1 MNTSSSTSAIVEQK
15 YDDTS
20 TKISSLRNRIIGFSD
35 WLKPLTES
43 KSTPS
48 KVLDLRCTTEQE
60 KRQLRSSSFIPVE
73 YLKERSFELPARH
86 VEFTILVSE
95 NDLDQ
100 VESLLCGSKNGRQ
113 KPWKVAHVLLDTE
126 DFWNEASQ
134 NSGMVIV
141 QRQQQQQQQ
150 QQQQDKL
157 DNESSIII
165 KNNTSGQRLW
175 QPDPMVENILF
186 PLLVKAKNNDKNNN
200 RIMSSLSSPSS
211 SSSNNSSEIWD
222 LASGSGR
229 DIAFLA
235 EELYTT
241 NPNTDYKLIAIDH
254 RYNAKETKIVNDFF
268 GRRGVGNQTSSI
280 KLNLSNWTTLEQ
292 AMSSSL
298 LNNHVAAMFCVRFW
312 KLELVEAIA
321 NSQSISSGV
330 LFGLSHFC
338 KPTEGAPWNFDHP
351 SEKTVLERDQL
362 FNLFQAQW
370 DIVHNEIALDSD
382 HGRTMI
388 HFIARRR

>member
-1 MNTSSSTSAIVEQK
+1 MDTSSSTSAIVERK
-15 YDDTS
+15 CDDTS
-20 TKISSLRNRIIGFSD
+20 TKISLRNRIIGFSD
-35 WLKPLTES
+35 WLKQLTES

-86 VEFTILVSE
+86 VEFTILVSD
-95 NDLDQ
+95 NDLGK

-134 NSGMVIV
+134 NIGMVV
-141 QRQQQQQQQ
+141 VQQQ

-165 KNNTSGQRLW
+165 YNNTSGQRLW

-186 PLLVKAKNNDKNNN
+186 PLLVKAKNNDNNNN
-200 RIMSSLSSPSS
+200 RIMSSSPSS
-211 SSSNNSSEIWD
+211 NTNSSEIWD

-235 EELYTT
+235 ENLYTT

-268 GRRGVGNQTSSI
+268 DRRGVGNQTSSM

-292 AMSSSL
+292 TMSSNL
-298 LNNHVAAMFCVRFW
+298 LNNYVAAMFCVRFW

-338 KPTEGAPWNFDHP
+338 KATIGAPWNYDHP

-370 DIVHNEIALDSD
+370 DIVYNEIALDSD

-388 HFIARRR
+388 HFVARRR

>member
-1 MNTSSSTSAIVEQK
+1 MDVF
-15 YDDTS
+15 
-20 TKISSLRNRIIGFSD
+20 SLRNRIIGFSD
-35 WLKPLTES
+35 WLLKQKQLTS
-43 KSTPS
+43 KSTSTSS
-48 KVLDLRCTTEQE
+48 KVLDLRCTKDQE
-60 KRQLRSSSFIPVE
+60 KRQLSSSSFIPVE

-95 NDLDQ
+95 NDLDV

-134 NSGMVIV
+134 NIGMVV
-141 QRQQQQQQQ
+141 VQQQQQQQ
-150 QQQQDKL
+150 QQHDQL
-157 DNESSIII
+157 DNKSSIVIN
-165 KNNTSGQRLW
+165 NNTSGVRIW
-175 QPDPMVENILF
+175 NPDPMVENVLL
-186 PLLVKAKNNDKNNN
+186 PLLVKAKNNDNSNN
-200 RIMSSLSSPSS
+200 RIMTSSSSSS
-211 SSSNNSSEIWD
+211 SSSNNNNSFEIWD

-235 EELYTT
+235 EELYVA

-268 GRRGVGNQTSSI
+268 DRRGIGNQTSTL

-292 AMSSSL
+292 AMSTNI
-298 LNNHVAAMFCVRFW
+298 LNNHVAAIFCVRFW

-338 KPTEGAPWNFDHP
+338 KPTIGASWNFDHP

-362 FNLFQAQW
+362 FNLFQDQW
-370 DIVHNEIALDSD
+370 DIGYNEIALDSD

-388 HFIARRR
+388 HFVARRR